1 MTLAQGGQGSDRQPE
16 HNHRRDTRGTPARS
30 DDRRAIG
37 GLVRRAAQSPPNMP
51 AGGTI
56 GAMKR
61 VDAEF
66 ASDRATCAAWLYV
79 PDGDGPFPAV
89 VLAHGWT
96 GVREQRLDAFA
107 VRFAEAGL
115 AAVVFD
121 YRHFGASS
129 GEPRQLLDIKRQLAD
144 WAAAVTFAR
153 SRAEIDSARIAL
165 WGTSFSGGHVIETA
179 ARDPQIAAVVAQAPF
194 ADGLR
199 NLPSLGV
206 RLALRLTAAGLRDQI
221 GAVLGRPPHMVASVG
236 PPGSL
241 AVMTTPDAEPGF
253 RGIDPPGSSWRNE
266 AAARI
271 ALRVSTY
278 RPGRHSDRIA
288 GPILFAIAED
298 DAITPPAFARAS
310 AARARHSEVRTYPG
324 GHFDVYVGAGFER
337 AVADQ
342 VDFLSRHLLRR

>member
-1 MTLAQGGQGSDRQPE
+1 VIAE
-16 HNHRRDTRGTPARS
+16 Y
-30 DDRRAIG
+30 
-37 GLVRRAAQSPPNMP
+37 AAQFV
-51 AGGTI
+51 AGATI
-56 GAMKR
+56 GAVKR
-61 VDAEF
+61 VNAEF
-66 ASDRATCAAWLYV
+66 ASDQGTCAAWLYL

-107 VRFAEAGL
+107 ARFADAGL

-165 WGTSFSGGHVIETA
+165 WGTSFSGGHVMETA
-179 ARDPQIAAVVAQAPF
+179 ARDPQIAAVIAQAPF

-199 NLPSLGV
+199 NLPSLGL

-221 GAVLGRPPHMVASVG
+221 GAALGRPPHMLPSVG

-278 RPGRHSDRIA
+278 RPGRHSNQIA
-288 GPILFAIAED
+288 APILFGIAED
-298 DAITPPAFARAS
+298 DAITPPAFARAA

-337 AVADQ
+337 VVADQ

>member
-1 MTLAQGGQGSDRQPE
+1 VK
-16 HNHRRDTRGTPARS
+16 
-30 DDRRAIG
+30 RAD
-37 GLVRRAAQSPPNMP
+37 V
-51 AGGTI
+51 
-56 GAMKR
+56 
-61 VDAEF
+61 EF
-66 ASDRATCAAWLYV
+66 ASEQGTCAAWLYV

-96 GVREQRLDAFA
+96 GVREQRLDAYA
-107 VRFAEAGL
+107 VRFAEVGL
-115 AAVVFD
+115 AALVFD

-144 WAAAVTFAR
+144 WAAAVTFVR

-199 NLPSLGV
+199 NLPSLGL
-206 RLALRLTAAGLRDQI
+206 RLALRLIAAGLRDQI
-221 GAVLGRPPHMVASVG
+221 GAVLGRPPHMLPSVG

-253 RGIDPPGSSWRNE
+253 RAIDPPGSSWRNE
-266 AAARI
+266 AAARV

-288 GPILFAIAED
+288 APILVAIAED
-298 DAITPPAFARAS
+298 DAITPPAFARAA
-310 AARARHSEVRTYPG
+310 AARARNSEVRTYPG
-324 GHFDVYVGAGFER
+324 GHFDVYVEAGFER
-337 AVADQ
+337 VVADQ
-342 VDFLSRHLLRR
+342 VDFLSRHLLGR

>member
-66 ASDRATCAAWLYV
+66 ASDPGTCAAWLYV

-153 SRAEIDSARIAL
+153 SRAEIDGARIAL